1 MITEYFWV
9 STTIIIV
16 FSFLVW
22 YFCNYN
28 QQQKSYI
35 NINNMEYFEPKWV
48 STLKS
53 LNFTNEDLNNFTKQ
67 LNNSNDPNE
76 LLSKIISVSS
86 KKGLT
91 DEQIFKSLVRGETKE
106 EFTKEEFT
114 FSPSNPFEQ
123 SFAEL

>member
-22 YFCNYN
+22 YFCNYD
-28 QQQKSYI
+28 QQQKSDI
-35 NINNMEYFEPKWV
+35 NINNIEHFEPKWV

-76 LLSKIISVSS
+76 LLSKIVSVSS

-91 DEQIFKSLVRGETKE
+91 DEQIFTSLVRRE
-106 EFTKEEFT
+106 TKEEFT

-123 SFAEL
+123 SFSEL

>member
-35 NINNMEYFEPKWV
+35 NINNIEYFEPKWV

-53 LNFTNEDLNNFTKQ
+53 LNFTNEDLNNFIKQ
-67 LNNSNDPNE
+67 LNDSNDPNE
-76 LLSKIISVSS
+76 LLSKIVSISS

-91 DEQIFKSLVRGETKE
+91 DEKIFKSLVDGE
-106 EFTKEEFT
+106 TKEEFT

-123 SFAEL
+123 LFAEL

>member
-35 NINNMEYFEPKWV
+35 NINNIEYFEPKWV

-67 LNNSNDPNE
+67 LNNSKDPNE

-106 EFTKEEFT
+106 EFT